1 MRAPQQQ
8 WGKNPVV
15 VVVAEWEKES
25 ALQTVWGTS
34 FWNCVTFGDFATIT
48 AMPTAATAAAMSS
61 EKRKSMKSDEA
72 RCPQALEWHGSGRRF
87 VPRVFLLLV
96 KEWWLSATAA
106 AAAVCNMRVMEL
118 IRAGRITQ
126 RAQNCLRAKLC
137 CERKPQ
143 SSLFYIREKRTGLHW
158 VLWLE
163 IDCIMNCNVALLVLN
178 RVTVTNATVRLKL
191 IGFQSW

>member
-1 MRAPQQQ
+1 
-8 WGKNPVV
+8 
-15 VVVAEWEKES
+15 
-25 ALQTVWGTS
+25 
-34 FWNCVTFGDFATIT
+34 
-48 AMPTAATAAAMSS
+48 MPTAATAAAMSS

-87 VPRVFLLLV
+87 VPRVFFT
-96 KEWWLSATAA
+96 ATAA

-126 RAQNCLRAKLC
+126 RAQNCLSAKPC

-191 IGFQSW
+191 IGFQS